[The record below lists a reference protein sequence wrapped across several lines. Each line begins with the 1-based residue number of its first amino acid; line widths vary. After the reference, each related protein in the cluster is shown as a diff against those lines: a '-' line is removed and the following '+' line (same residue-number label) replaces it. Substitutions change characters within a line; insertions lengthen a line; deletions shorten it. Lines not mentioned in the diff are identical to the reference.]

1 MEIMFSNKSSELIRK
16 DTITGIYGD
25 KLDLVNYGIEFEGI
39 EYDDE
44 WTVKRFLNGYKLKV
58 DSNILDIFSELE
70 ISYGL
75 LKRKIKTLSKC
86 QFKLILLVYVILN
99 KKSVIVLDYFD
110 KGLSFKYRKRIINY
124 LKSKY
129 SGSIVVISN
138 DLVFLDLLCSRLI
151 VFEDGNIVF
160 DDEFKNIYKSRVNI
174 EYPEIIKFIRLANKS
189 NAKLLYT
196 VETQELLKDIYRS
209 VR

>member
-1 MEIMFSNKSSELIRK
+1 MEIMFSDKSSELIRK

-25 KLDLVNYGIEFEGI
+25 KLDLVNYGIEFDGI

-44 WTVKRFLNGYKLKV
+44 WTVKRFLNGYKLKI

-70 ISYGL
+70 ISYSL

-151 VFEDGNIVF
+151 VFEYGNIVF

-189 NAKLLYT
+189 NAKLSYT

>member
-1 MEIMFSNKSSELIRK
+1 MFSDKSSELIRK

-44 WTVKRFLNGYKLKV
+44 WTVKRFLNGYKLKI
-58 DSNILDIFSELE
+58 DGNILNIFSELE
-70 ISYGL
+70 ISYSL

-174 EYPEIIKFIRLANKS
+174 EYPEIIKFIRLANKC
-189 NAKLLYT
+189 NAKLSYT